1 MTDKRKADSG
11 LDESELTH
19 GDNLIYLKEKKR
31 GRQQTEPSLKQVK
44 SRYKPNSGKKTRLS
58 RSQIEAFIACQT
70 CFWKSHK
77 KGIKAVP
84 SPGFSLNSAVDALVK
99 KEFDIYR
106 KTKETPEIFVE
117 NSLSYLKAYDHE
129 LMDTWVNVFKGISYF
144 NEKQNIEWYGGVD
157 DVLLNENTGQLH
169 MVDTKATSKN
179 GQIMSLDNVYNDG
192 EQYKRQLEIYGWLF
206 KKNGFDVS
214 HIGYL
219 MYYNGIKSKE
229 RMGLNLSFE
238 RTLIEV
244 ALDFSWIDNV
254 TNEMFELLQR
264 EECPSLNINRC
275 NVCTFIKNH
284 MNLHL

>member
-19 GDNLIYLKEKKR
+19 EDHLIYLKERKR

-58 RSQIEAFIACQT
+58 RSQIEAFISCPT

-129 LMDTWVNVFKGISYF
+129 LMDTWVNVFKGISYY

-157 DVLLNENTGQLH
+157 DVLLNEITGQLH